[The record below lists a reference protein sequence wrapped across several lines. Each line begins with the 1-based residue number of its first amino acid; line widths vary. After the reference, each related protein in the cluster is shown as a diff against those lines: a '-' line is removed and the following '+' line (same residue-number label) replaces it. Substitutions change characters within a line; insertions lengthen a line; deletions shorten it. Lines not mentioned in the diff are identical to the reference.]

1 MKTLKGNMPRCAW
14 CGDTWQNC
22 YDPTFVPGER
32 GPSTPRAYQDRPAA
46 SPWNAHQHQSNY
58 TQWEPDYGGGQQQ
71 SPRPKSRRRHGRG
84 RGHAVPHQA
93 PAYVPPPVPPPVPAK
108 GNGKHAH
115 HGGHP
120 QNQMLAPPPPPPAF
134 LAPGHPGSAT
144 QYVQSVTPQETVT
157 TDGNGLAP
165 VIAAPTDAEVRLKSL
180 MRELRKAPEEKLTP
194 AIQEEMKK
202 NTIREENMDA
212 KGLHRAVNDVKK
224 ARRAVSA
231 AVSARAK
238 LMTDWKTFLQQ
249 SVVTWKEYTLMFQ
262 TQEKTLHDNLV
273 AAQEGLVQAKKNFE
287 EQSEALRESGI
298 QDISDEEKD
307 AANADDLMEYETTKR
322 IHEGLSTVVSSLQEL
337 SERAEVEEQQA
348 KRQRRAAEAPEEEE
362 AGEPHSASALPS
374 MQPFG
379 RPGSL

>member
-1 MKTLKGNMPRCAW
+1 
-14 CGDTWQNC
+14 
-22 YDPTFVPGER
+22 
-32 GPSTPRAYQDRPAA
+32 
-46 SPWNAHQHQSNY
+46 
-58 TQWEPDYGGGQQQ
+58 
-71 SPRPKSRRRHGRG
+71 
-84 RGHAVPHQA
+84 
-93 PAYVPPPVPPPVPAK
+93 
-108 GNGKHAH
+108 
-115 HGGHP
+115 
-120 QNQMLAPPPPPPAF
+120 MLAPPPPPPAF

-144 QYVQSVTPQETVT
+144 QYIQSVTPQETVT

-238 LMTDWKTFLQQ
+238 LMTDGKTFLQQ